1 MLACGPVSAAH
12 RPLGRRN
19 LSSGHGRAASRSSR
33 GAARLVVAAVGD
45 DHADAA
51 DALADLAVDPRLVA
65 VAAAAIAAKALR
77 LAYGSDQ
84 SAYDAAARQ
93 LPQARGAGLGRVRR
107 GVPAGVM
114 TAITWHRGHGGD
126 MTPEIGTWH
135 AKANGH
141 IIALAWWRE
150 SVPVGTLR
158 EFKALVAKAYA
169 EREQA

>member
-1 MLACGPVSAAH
+1 MDEQ
-12 RPLGRRN
+12 
-19 LSSGHGRAASRSSR
+19 RAAAAEA
-33 GAARLVVAAVGD
+33 AARLVVAAVGD

-93 LPQARGAGLGRVRR
+93 LAQARGAGLGRVRR

-150 SVPVGTLR
+150 SVPVGHPDRWNGEIYGKHASTTTLR